1 MRLIICGGRH
11 FRDMALVERELTR
24 IHAANPIDVL
34 VHGGSAGIGMPA
46 EAWGNEH
53 DVHIVRYPPCRCSG
67 RSSDA
72 RRDMFMLSDGRPD
85 AILAFPGGRR
95 TKALV
100 QMAEAQGIP
109 VISVETGLGSGKSA
123 PAPSMGEGLPIQF
136 QQQLVT
142 V

>member
-24 IHAANPIDVL
+24 INAARPIDVL
-34 VHGGSAGIGMPA
+34 VHGGSAGIGMPV
-46 EAWGNEH
+46 EAWGQEH
-53 DVHIVRYPPCRCSG
+53 DVHIVRYPPCRTPG
-67 RSSDA
+67 RNSDA

-85 AILAFPGGRR
+85 AMLAFPGGRR

-109 VISVETGLGSGKSA
+109 VISVESGLGSGNTATGSSID
-123 PAPSMGEGLPIQF
+123 PGLPIQF
-136 QQQLVT
+136 QKQLVA